1 MTFAACTAGF
11 ATNTEA
17 AAEAAAWGGAAGRG
31 MVLAMALKPRSDRTL
46 RLKLRQ
52 RRIRRRLVKTKKQE
66 KKKKK
71 LGFSWFFAESPPS
84 FETRDPKRRF
94 ESLDW
99 VDGWIFTVLP
109 FDVFL
114 HFGPWKY

>member
-66 KKKKK
+66 KKQ